1 MQKDHE
7 LPVVQF
13 GQLPIVATK
22 DASGLDATEP
32 ASRQDLIATFPRS
45 LVGMG
50 RRDSHFSEL
59 PSKTLYK
66 CTRNVAR
73 YAEFAE
79 PRDCSRRYF

>member
-32 ASRQDLIATFPRS
+32 LRRELLIPA
-45 LVGMG
+45 
-50 RRDSHFSEL
+50 L
-59 PSKTLYK
+59 P
-66 CTRNVAR
+66 
-73 YAEFAE
+73 
-79 PRDCSRRYF
+79 